1 MQNRKPAWW
10 QLWMLV
16 PLMFVLMALEHVTP
30 LPGVSDGIVDTGI
43 LILTFVGMM
52 AWVHLNGGLLERY
65 GADRD
70 EALQNL
76 KITVYEPAV
85 KNDADQVDPPAATPA
100 AIVRERIALG
110 ERLADEYEESETWFL
125 N

>member
-30 LPGVSDGIVDTGI
+30 LPGVSDGVVDTGI

-65 GADRD
+65 GIDRD
-70 EALQNL
+70 KALQNL

-85 KNDADQVDPPAATPA
+85 KNDVDQVDPPAATPA
-100 AIVRERIALG
+100 VMSHERIALG
-110 ERLADEYEESETWFL
+110 EQLADEYEESETWFL